1 MRRPEFALMD
11 AEFAHG
17 REHPAENFFVTG
29 ILGGEIPHSK
39 YERRSLRQSY
49 PPPNQWLEAR
59 PMPAAH

>member
-1 MRRPEFALMD
+1 MD